1 MTATLRSNLV
11 IVSEVLQEAVK
22 GQLAGMVVL
31 AGSPA
36 ASISGSL
43 PDTARGGDVIKLPYF
58 SALTD
63 MDDLAAEGDAL
74 APVTISETSQSVSV
88 QHAGKAFSIS
98 QWAQIAADPRS
109 DPYTEA
115 GRQLRELIR
124 RRVDK
129 ALLDAAIA
137 TDAAMTSDVYN
148 ASTPRTIDYDLYLA
162 GRKLWGD
169 EQDDIALMVVHSKV
183 LFDMYA
189 LKDSTGRPLLIDSIA
204 EGGLPRFLG
213 VPVLTSDRLTATS
226 DSPAKYTS
234 LIIKRNALAFWFN
247 GTPRVLQD
255 TDILADVDV
264 TAVHMYF
271 AAARYTRIAGSTK
284 SGVVL
289 LKHN

>member
-1 MTATLRSNLV
+1 MATTKRSDLV

-43 PDTARGGDVIKLPYF
+43 PDTARGGDLVKIPYF

-74 APVTISETSQSVSV
+74 APATLAETNQTATV
-88 QHAGKAFSIS
+88 QHAGKAFSVT

-115 GRQLRELIR
+115 SRQLAELIR

-129 ALLDAAIA
+129 ALLDVAIA
-137 TDAAMTSDVYN
+137 ADAPMTSDVYS
-148 ASTPRTIDYDLYLA
+148 ASVPRTIDYDLYLA

-169 EQDDIALMVVHSKV
+169 EQDNIAMMVVHSKV

-189 LKDSTGRPLLIDSIA
+189 LKDSTGRPLLIDSVS
-204 EGGLPRFLG
+204 EGGMPRFLG
-213 VPVLTSDRLTATS
+213 TPVMVSDRLTATS

-234 LIIKRNALAFWFN
+234 LILKRGALAFWYN
-247 GTPRVLQD
+247 STPAVLQD
-255 TDILADVDV
+255 TDILAHVDV

-271 AAARYTRIAGSTK
+271 AAARYTRLAGSTK

>member
-1 MTATLRSNLV
+1 MATTKRSDLV

-43 PDTARGGDVIKLPYF
+43 PDTARGGDLVKIPYF

-74 APVTISETSQSVSV
+74 APVTISETNQSVSV
-88 QHAGKAFSIS
+88 QHAGKAFSVS

-115 GRQLRELIR
+115 ARQLGLLIQ

-129 ALLDAAIA
+129 ALLDVAIA
-137 TDAAMTSDVYN
+137 ADAPMTSDVYS
-148 ASTPRTIDYDLYLA
+148 ASVPRTIDYDLYLA

-169 EQDDIALMVVHSKV
+169 EQDGIAMMVVHSKV

-189 LKDSTGRPLLIDSIA
+189 LKDSTGRPLLIDSISD
-204 EGGLPRFLG
+204 GGMPRFLG
-213 VPVLTSDRLTATS
+213 TPVMVSDRLTATS
-226 DSPAKYTS
+226 DSPAKYTT
-234 LIIKRNALAFWFN
+234 LILKREALAFWYN
-247 GTPRVLQD
+247 STPAVLQD
-255 TDILADVDV
+255 TDILAHVDV

-271 AAARYTRIAGSTK
+271 AAARYTRLAGSTK